1 MKTQLLVYRKQGCG
15 FAETTDLT
23 IREFSNASA
32 FDAFELTVIDLQDE
46 NLWKCDPCDVSLLKD
61 HADIASISQMVL
73 QSKKSECIILLPQ
86 NCLYSYSYEY
96 DSRIDAKRY
105 KRNKLLKDFIK
116 DFADSPICELFPFPL
131 PICFGE
137 SKTALADRE
146 LHSDF
151 SFSSPILHPIKPLL
165 FSNAS
170 TVSAVLISEAFAA
183 TTLQVNDNEDL
194 SAVINGIFPTESQ
207 LTCVPDWLDEVE
219 FHDETVQRARVKE
232 IDEQMAVLN
241 EEKKGIEKVLSSY
254 RDIKSVLCT
263 KDFDLENNARHL
275 LAEIAEV
282 DETFEDNKEEDF
294 NFSYDD
300 TFYLIEIKGSGRG
313 LKRQHISKTY
323 DHVQIKMDE
332 MEAEG
337 DSRKIKGVLIFAS
350 QIELRPEER
359 DPFPEK
365 QISIAQRTEIAVLS
379 TETLLRCYE
388 AYIEG
393 RLISDAFKGTLRQSS
408 GLISP
413 DAFGLHD

>member
-1 MKTQLLVYRKQGCG
+1 MEMRSMRCAVIKGPCRYC
-15 FAETTDLT
+15 
-23 IREFSNASA
+23 
-32 FDAFELTVIDLQDE
+32 FD
-46 NLWKCDPCDVSLLKD
+46 
-61 HADIASISQMVL
+61 
-73 QSKKSECIILLPQ
+73 QSDGAAIKKSECIILLPQ

-241 EEKKGIEKVLSSY
+241 EEKKGIEKVLFSY

-393 RLISDAFKGTLRQSS
+393 RLTSDAFKGTLRQSS

-413 DAFGLHD
+413 DAFGLHDQITVGAPMSCNFDLKTKLSASINILLAKQ

>member
-1 MKTQLLVYRKQGCG
+1 
-15 FAETTDLT
+15 
-23 IREFSNASA
+23 
-32 FDAFELTVIDLQDE
+32 
-46 NLWKCDPCDVSLLKD
+46 
-61 HADIASISQMVL
+61 
-73 QSKKSECIILLPQ
+73 
-86 NCLYSYSYEY
+86 
-96 DSRIDAKRY
+96 
-105 KRNKLLKDFIK
+105 
-116 DFADSPICELFPFPL
+116 
-131 PICFGE
+131 
-137 SKTALADRE
+137 
-146 LHSDF
+146 
-151 SFSSPILHPIKPLL
+151 
-165 FSNAS
+165 
-170 TVSAVLISEAFAA
+170 
-183 TTLQVNDNEDL
+183 
-194 SAVINGIFPTESQ
+194 
-207 LTCVPDWLDEVE
+207 
-219 FHDETVQRARVKE
+219 
-232 IDEQMAVLN
+232 MAVLN
-241 EEKKGIEKVLSSY
+241 EEKKGIEKILSSY
-254 RDIKSVLCT
+254 RNIKSVLCT

-300 TFYLIEIKGSGRG
+300 TFYLIEIKGSSRG

-393 RLISDAFKGTLRQSS
+393 RLTSDAFKETLRHSS

-413 DAFGLHD
+413 DAFGLHG